1 MEMEGLFLE
10 CAETELARERSWR
23 SLFFETSLDRKL
35 GAMLYVF
42 YCGRRCSSGPNEP
55 VPRFAQ
61 SMFGK

>member
-42 YCGRRCSSGPNEP
+42 CCAGSRCILAK
-55 VPRFAQ
+55 VL
-61 SMFGK
+61 FGT